1 LFDVVIHCAG
11 KLSGTIEQLEDSNI
25 NLTMSIVSSVPKGS
39 HVHLIFLSTGA
50 VYGNTIGRSSTEIDE
65 VKPLD
70 VYGQTKLSAERE
82 VSKLHR
88 STILRLPSVYGRR
101 NQKGLVYHIIKSVR
115 NGTNFSLENG
125 GNSRRTFLS
134 IIDLV
139 SVVNEVIKT
148 EIFGTYN
155 VSEPKDYSV
164 IEIITE
170 LNLGFKNVQSEN
182 NLTSMV
188 LNSDRLSG
196 LICINYSNVIEFI
209 KNVEEDGMALR

>member
-1 LFDVVIHCAG
+1 
-11 KLSGTIEQLEDSNI
+11 
-25 NLTMSIVSSVPKGS
+25 
-39 HVHLIFLSTGA
+39 
-50 VYGNTIGRSSTEIDE
+50 
-65 VKPLD
+65 
-70 VYGQTKLSAERE
+70 
-82 VSKLHR
+82 
-88 STILRLPSVYGRR
+88 
-101 NQKGLVYHIIKSVR
+101 
-115 NGTNFSLENG
+115 
-125 GNSRRTFLS
+125 
-134 IIDLV
+134 V